1 MAVKPAHVLKQD
13 PMLQAILL
21 AVCIHLAVIF
31 GIGFGIDF
39 PRDMSRATAV
49 AFALTPASDTPGEA
63 AHVAA
68 FDQRGKV
75 EPQTTELQFPGAS
88 LSIKEVA
95 EDSASPPESAA
106 TRALTE
112 QLASLQREV
121 DALSGEPQPRGNPWV
136 GAVTAHRA
144 LDADYL
150 LRWQRRVEQV
160 GNALYRRVAARHGS
174 GDVRLLV
181 VVAADGTLERTRV
194 ITSSSKHELDQAAID
209 TVRRAA
215 PFPPFSTEL
224 RAQTERLEIIRTW
237 QFRHQDDG

>member
-174 GDVRLLV
+174 DDLRL
-181 VVAADGTLERTRV
+181 
-194 ITSSSKHELDQAAID
+194 
-209 TVRRAA
+209 
-215 PFPPFSTEL
+215 
-224 RAQTERLEIIRTW
+224 
-237 QFRHQDDG
+237 